1 MEDNNEHIDILI
13 AKVAMGEA
21 DPQEVQQLTD
31 WENLSEENRLYV
43 AQGKKVLGAMPFV
56 EVDTNAAWAKLKQ
69 RMDDREEEATV
80 VPMML
85 PVRNKRS
92 LIIASA
98 AAAALVVLLAIGVFI
113 KYFSG
118 TDMPVNEYAVNTE
131 NATLA
136 DTLPDGSI
144 ILLNKKSDLKY
155 SENSKGERI
164 VKLKGEAF
172 FEVKHN
178 EEKPFV
184 IEANSTFI
192 KDIGTGFNVKTDDAA
207 NTVTVVVET
216 GVVDFYTAGN
226 KGLTLKA
233 GQTGVYNGNTQ
244 TFTRQENEANPNALS
259 YKTKLFNFNRATLG
273 NAIAQLNNVYGSNIV
288 LENENLKNC
297 LITVD
302 FNNEDLDTIINVI
315 TATLNLK
322 SKKEGDKIILYGDG
336 C

>member
-1 MEDNNEHIDILI
+1 LEDNNEHIDILI

-21 DPQEVQQLTD
+21 DPQEVQQLSD
-31 WENLSEENRLYV
+31 WETLSEENRLYV
-43 AQGKKVLGAMPFV
+43 AQSKKVLGAMPFV

-69 RMDDREEEATV
+69 RMDAGEEAHV
-80 VPMML
+80 VPMMQ
-85 PVRNKRS
+85 PARNNRRTA
-92 LIIASA
+92 IAWS
-98 AAAALVVLLAIGVFI
+98 AAAALVLLLGIGIFI
-113 KYFSG
+113 KYFAG
-118 TDMPVNEYAVNTE
+118 TDIPANEYAVTTQNT
-131 NATLA
+131 TLA
-136 DTLPDGSI
+136 DTLPDGSV

-155 SENSKGERI
+155 TENSKGERT

-184 IEANSTFI
+184 VSVNDVFV
-192 KDIGTGFNVKTDDAA
+192 KDIGTGFNVKADDAT

-216 GVVDFYTAGN
+216 GVVDFYTTNN

-233 GQTGVYNGNTQ
+233 GETGMYNGNTKA
-244 TFTRQENEANPNALS
+244 FTKQENEANPNALS
-259 YKTKLFNFNRATLG
+259 YKTKLFNFKRTTLAT
-273 NAIAQLNNVYGSNIV
+273 AIAQLNNVYDSNIV
-288 LENENLKNC
+288 LENDNLKNC

-302 FNNEDLDTIINVI
+302 FNNEDLDTIIDII

-322 SKKEGDKIILYGDG
+322 SKKEGGEIILYGDG

>member
-1 MEDNNEHIDILI
+1 LEDNNEHIDILI

-21 DPQEVQQLTD
+21 DQQEVQQLSD

-43 AQGKKVLGAMPFV
+43 AQSKKVLGAMPFV

-69 RMDDREEEATV
+69 RMDAGEEAHV

-85 PVRNKRS
+85 PVRNKRR
-92 LIIASA
+92 LAIAWA
-98 AAAALVVLLAIGVFI
+98 AAASVVLLIGLFVFF
-113 KYFSG
+113 KYFAG
-118 TDMPVNEYAVNTE
+118 ADMPANEYAVATQNT
-131 NATLA
+131 TLA
-136 DTLPDGSI
+136 DTLPDGST

-155 SENSKGERI
+155 AENSKGERT

-184 IEANSTFI
+184 VSVNDVFV
-192 KDIGTGFNVKTDDAA
+192 KDIGTGFNVKADDAT

-216 GVVDFYTAGN
+216 GVVDFYAKDI
-226 KGLTLKA
+226 KGITLKA
-233 GQTGVYNGNTQ
+233 GETGVYNGNTKA
-244 TFTRQENEANPNALS
+244 FTKQENEANPNALS
-259 YKTKLFNFNRATLG
+259 YKTKLFNFNRTTLAT
-273 NAIAQLNNVYGSNIV
+273 AIAQLNNVYGSNIV
-288 LENENLKNC
+288 LENDNLKNC

-302 FNNEDLDTIINVI
+302 FNNEDLDTIIDII

-322 SKKEGDKIILYGDG
+322 SKKEGGKIILYGDG